1 MTTYK
6 QTTPRSDFIR
16 QRRTGSTPRQARD
29 TASKQPA
36 AKTNTRRLS
45 TTASLLLP
53 VEPRPKPKP
62 RQARAATGARVN
74 SGSRK
79 RYDMAFTISNT
90 HVRTPGITLPHIEF
104 SSRWISA
111 ALTAALIFAL
121 YMMWTSST
129 FNVTVPELSGN
140 QRLSSNDINTITQTI
155 GKPIFQVFPA
165 QIEATLRAAYPDLSS
180 VSVQVALPNRIIIDV
195 VERTPALAWY
205 QNGAMAWIDPSGVA
219 FPARGAADGLI
230 NVVANGTPPQVPDD
244 TAAAYERVYVQ
255 PQMVQGFKDLYPYVP
270 AGTPMVYDPQYG
282 IGWQDP
288 RGWQIFFGESM
299 DNLPLKV
306 QAYQA
311 IVDMLTLK
319 GVQPTLISVAYL
331 DAPFYR

>member
-62 RQARAATGARVN
+62 RQARAATNTRVN

-180 VSVQVALPNRIIIDV
+180 FKWHS
-195 VERTPALAWY
+195 RTGSSLTWSSGLRPWPGTRTVPWPGSIRAAW
-205 QNGAMAWIDPSGVA
+205 PSRRA
-219 FPARGAADGLI
+219 AR
-230 NVVANGTPPQVPDD
+230 
-244 TAAAYERVYVQ
+244 
-255 PQMVQGFKDLYPYVP
+255 
-270 AGTPMVYDPQYG
+270 
-282 IGWQDP
+282 
-288 RGWQIFFGESM
+288 
-299 DNLPLKV
+299 
-306 QAYQA
+306 
-311 IVDMLTLK
+311 
-319 GVQPTLISVAYL
+319 PTG
-331 DAPFYR
+331 